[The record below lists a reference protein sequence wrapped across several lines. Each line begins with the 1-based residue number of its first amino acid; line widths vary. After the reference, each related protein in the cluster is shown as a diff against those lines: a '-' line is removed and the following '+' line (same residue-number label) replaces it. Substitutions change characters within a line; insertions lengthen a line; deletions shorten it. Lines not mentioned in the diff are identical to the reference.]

1 MFRITFSQET
11 VKRLKQ
17 ELEKAYIRGDKRA
30 VRRLSVL
37 VMIGSQM
44 VVESILALWNV
55 SQQSIYNWLN
65 EFLAYRWDSLAY
77 EKAPGRPP
85 RLSKTQKRKLSE
97 WIEAGPEACGYAT
110 GCWTS
115 VLIQD
120 LIDQKFHVLYNRFY
134 VCELLRNL
142 GFSFQKARFVSDHLD
157 AEARQRWLETE
168 WPQILSQA
176 QQQRAHLFFGDEAS
190 FALWGSL
197 SYTWARKGHQPQVKT
212 TGVRQGYKV
221 FGAIEFFTGRLI
233 YQGTEARFQSDSY
246 QAFLLYL
253 LSQVSGKVI
262 LIQDGARYHT
272 SRSTRD
278 FLELHKKRLI
288 VYQLPSYSP
297 DYNPIEYLWKKV
309 KTNATHNRY
318 FAEFVK
324 LVKSVEKAL
333 KVLATQTSAILRL
346 MGIYTKHMAEPCA
359 V

>member
-1 MFRITFSQET
+1 MFRIMFSQET

-17 ELEKAYIRGDKRA
+17 ELEQAYIRGDKRA

-37 VMIGSQM
+37 IMIGSRM
-44 VVESILALWNV
+44 VLESILAIWNV
-55 SQQSIYNWLN
+55 SQQSVYNWLN
-65 EFLAYRWDSLAY
+65 EFIAYRWESLEY

-85 RLSKTQKRKLSE
+85 RLTKSQKRKLSE
-97 WIEAGPEACGYAT
+97 WIEAGPEACGYAS

-115 VLIQD
+115 VLIQE
-120 LIDQKFHVLYNRFY
+120 LIYQKFHVLYNRFY

-157 AEARQRWLETE
+157 EEARRCWMEQE
-168 WPQILSQA
+168 WPKILSQA
-176 QQQRAHLFFGDEAS
+176 KQLGASLFFGDEAS

-212 TGVRQGYKV
+212 TGLRKGYKV
-221 FGAIEFFTGRLI
+221 FGAIEFFSGRLI
-233 YQGTEARFQSDSY
+233 SQGTEARFQSDSY
-246 QAFLLYL
+246 QSFLQDL
-253 LSQVSGKVI
+253 LAQVSGTII

-272 SRSTRD
+272 SKSTRE
-278 FLELHKKRLI
+278 FLDLHKKRLI

-297 DYNPIEYLWKKV
+297 DYNPIEYLWKKI

-324 LVKSVEKAL
+324 LVKSVEEAL
-333 KVLATQTSAILRL
+333 KVLATQTTEILRL
-346 MGIYTKHMAEPCA
+346 MGIYTKHMAEPLA
-359 V
+359 I